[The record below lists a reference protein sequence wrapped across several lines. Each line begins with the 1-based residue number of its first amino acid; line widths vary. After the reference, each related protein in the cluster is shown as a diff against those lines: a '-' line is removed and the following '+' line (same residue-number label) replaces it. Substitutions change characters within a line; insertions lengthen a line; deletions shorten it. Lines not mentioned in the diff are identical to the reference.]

1 MSGSHPAVGTPKPS
15 QPRTTVPSSHM
26 LVGDDGAGRRQG
38 LDAGIQHEMQKAAAV
53 ERSCAGFAA
62 HDVES
67 LQGLKLKT
75 NLLIY

>member
-1 MSGSHPAVGTPKPS
+1 
-15 QPRTTVPSSHM
+15 M

-38 LDAGIQHEMQKAAAV
+38 LDAGIQHEMQKEAAV
-53 ERSCAGFAA
+53 ERSCAGFTA

-75 NLLIY
+75 SLLRY